1 MKITE
6 FNQGL
11 LSFIQSSPTPFH
23 AVETIKEKLLANNFE
38 QIRSENTWALEKGKR
53 YFVTRNDSSIIAFVY
68 GKQSMEDNG
77 LRMVG
82 AHTDSPCLRVKP
94 QPDIIRHGTFQLGVE
109 VYGGVL
115 LAPWYD
121 RDLSLAGRVSFTNSS
136 GELKKCLIDFKKP
149 IAIIPSLAIHLDRTA
164 NENRTINSQK
174 DIPPVLAFVSVDSN
188 SATSNSKSSVKEKE
202 LVFNNI
208 LIKHMNEKYPELK
221 PEKILDYELSFY
233 DVQPPAIIGLND
245 ELIAS
250 ARLDNLASCYIGL
263 QSLLEADNNNTSM
276 LICTDHEEVGSQSAS
291 GAAGPMLRDLLV
303 RLMPDP
309 ETYQR
314 AVEKSFLISAD
325 NAHAIHPNFADKHDQ
340 NHGPMLNAGPVIKT
354 NANQRYATN
363 SNTSSMFK
371 FIAEQDNIA
380 VQSFVTRTDLAC
392 GSTIGPI
399 TSGKIG
405 VATIDVGIPT
415 YGMHSIREI
424 AGTEDGFA
432 LYRILSRFL
441 AVDQLNY

>member
-1 MKITE
+1 MKTTE

-23 AVETIKEKLLANNFE
+23 AVETMKEKLIANNFK
-38 QIRSENTWALEKGKR
+38 QLRTENTWKLEKGKR

-68 GKQSMEDNG
+68 GKQPMEENG

-94 QPDIIRHGTFQLGVE
+94 QPDLIRHGAFQLGVE

-121 RDLSLAGRVSFTNSS
+121 RDLSLAGRVSYTNKK
-136 GELKKCLIDFKKP
+136 GELKNCLINFKKA
-149 IAIIPSLAIHLDRTA
+149 IATVPSLAIHLDRTA
-164 NENRTINSQK
+164 NEGRTINAQK
-174 DIPPVLAFVSVDSN
+174 DIPPVLAFVDTGSDNKKVDKKL
-188 SATSNSKSSVKEKE
+188 T
-202 LVFNNI
+202 FNNI
-208 LIKHMNEKYPELK
+208 LIKHINEENIGLNA
-221 PEKILDYELSFY
+221 EKILDYELSFY
-233 DVQPPAIIGLND
+233 DVQPPAIIGLYD
-245 ELIAS
+245 QLIAS

-263 QSLLEADNNNTSM
+263 QSLLETDNKNTSM

-291 GAAGPMLRDLLV
+291 GAAGPMLRDLLI
-303 RLMPDP
+303 RIMPDP

-314 AVEKSFLISAD
+314 AMEKSLLISAD
-325 NAHAIHPNFADKHDQ
+325 NAHAIHPNFSDKHDQ
-340 NHGPMLNAGPVIKT
+340 NHGPLINAGPVIKT

-363 SNTSSMFK
+363 SNTSSIFK
-371 FIAEQDNIA
+371 FIANQEDIP
-380 VQSFVTRTDLAC
+380 VQSFVTRTDLGC

-399 TSGKIG
+399 TAGKVG

-415 YGMHSIREI
+415 YGMHSIREV
-424 AGTEDGFA
+424 AGTEDGFG

-441 AVDQLNY
+441 AVDQLIY